1 MVPGTSKRAWLSE
14 YLDCQAAVAQWG
26 CSDSLVG
33 AALLLET
40 TAWQFSPGTLE
51 LPREAEEQT
60 PNCLLLLLLLLQSH
74 GQMLKLEGA
83 TIPPPLTS

>member
-1 MVPGTSKRAWLSE
+1 M
-14 YLDCQAAVAQWG
+14 AQWG

-51 LPREAEEQT
+51 LLREAEEQT

-83 TIPPPLTS
+83 MIPPPLTS